1 MIPGLK
7 FKYRVLFFPFVF
19 MSYKSYYYF
28 GNHILNK
35 YNLRK
40 GEKHGNGDKKKYCEV
55 REAYSSFRTSHKF
68 ISRMHAVR

>member
-1 MIPGLK
+1 MIPGLE
-7 FKYRVLFFPFVF
+7 FKYRVLFVAFVF

-40 GEKHGNGDKKKYCEV
+40 GEKHGNGDHFW
-55 REAYSSFRTSHKF
+55 RSTFRTVCWLY
-68 ISRMHAVR
+68 I

>member
-40 GEKHGNGDKKKYCEV
+40 GEKHGNGDKKKYKIKGGE
-55 REAYSSFRTSHKF
+55 RHFAPLWW
-68 ISRMHAVR
+68 